1 VLQKR
6 AMEKLTI
13 NSNIKVFGINVKTFP
28 AGIGAAFDELIS
40 KTGDAAGTRNYY
52 GISYLNNN
60 GEVIYKAVAAEKIE
74 GEAEKY
80 GYADSEIEKGEYL
93 CKTLKN
99 WQTQTDCIKDLFH
112 EMMEDKNADRTKP
125 CIEWYKSD
133 DEMLC
138 LVRSK

>member
-1 VLQKR
+1 
-6 AMEKLTI
+6 MEKLTI

-40 KTGDAAGTRNYY
+40 KTGDAAGARNYY

-60 GEVIYKAVAAEKIE
+60 GEVIYKAVAAEKTE
-74 GEAEKY
+74 GEAAKY
-80 GYADSEIEKGEYL
+80 GYTESEIEKGEYL
-93 CKTLKN
+93 CKALKN
-99 WQTQTDCIKDLFH
+99 WQTQTGCIKDLFH
-112 EMMEDKNADRTKP
+112 EMMEDENADRTKP

-138 LVRSK
+138 LVKSK